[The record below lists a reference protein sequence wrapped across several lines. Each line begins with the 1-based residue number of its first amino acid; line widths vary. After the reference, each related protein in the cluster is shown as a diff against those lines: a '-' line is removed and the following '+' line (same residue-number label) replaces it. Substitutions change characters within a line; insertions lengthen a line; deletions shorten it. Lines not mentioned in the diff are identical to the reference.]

1 MSRRFTF
8 ASKRTFSF
16 TKICTS
22 FPLATSCPESA
33 GQSVC
38 LQYPARPIFRFGTR
52 PSTDRAVRVLPT
64 RYRDHN
70 RGPRLW
76 WSAIRARYRSGLFQE
91 HRLLLELAGDT
102 HVVISSLL
110 SPARRPRY
118 RESCL
123 VVFPY
128 VPSIRLSLGFPSPKA
143 PHEKHAIWQV
153 EVSHDLQPH
162 KNAAPPVRPIPTHI
176 LRPRN
181 PPFPRIELIRPP
193 YPPESHLRSSRRYA
207 TTERRTSRR
216 SPRRSSNSMVR
227 TPPMPI

>member
-8 ASKRTFSF
+8 ASKRTFYF
-16 TKICTS
+16 TTFSTS
-22 FPLATSCPESA
+22 FSFPPSCRYARLS
-33 GQSVC
+33 QDSQC
-38 LQYPARPIFRFGTR
+38 LIFILWFRFGTR
-52 PSTDRAVRVLPT
+52 PSTDRAVRVLPR

-102 HVVISSLL
+102 HAVISSLL

-128 VPSIRLSLGFPSPKA
+128 VPSIRLRGCA
-143 PHEKHAIWQV
+143 A
-153 EVSHDLQPH
+153 HDLACPFRT
-162 KNAAPPVRPIPTHI
+162 AASCGV
-176 LRPRN
+176 
-181 PPFPRIELIRPP
+181 ELQVGRGWG
-193 YPPESHLRSSRRYA
+193 SGG
-207 TTERRTSRR
+207 
-216 SPRRSSNSMVR
+216 
-227 TPPMPI
+227 